1 MYCNGRFTIPVSNV
15 TLTGSPAYSVST
27 EKEAKACF
35 SMALSIAGF
44 NCAKITSAT
53 KGSGVGSSYS
63 SVKYV

>member
-1 MYCNGRFTIPVSNV
+1 
-15 TLTGSPAYSVST
+15 
-27 EKEAKACF
+27 
-35 SMALSIAGF
+35 MALSIAGF